1 MVLCLS
7 GLDPSGGAGI
17 QADME
22 AILMTGSH
30 CLPVITSLT
39 VQNTQNV
46 QATQPVNGEILRHQ
60 VESLLSDLS
69 ISAVKIGL
77 LDGPDNVRVV
87 AEILKQLRDVP
98 VVADPVLIAGGG
110 YDFGAVDIIDLYL
123 EQIAPHATIMTPN
136 THELYRLSKGS
147 DSQSEAADRL
157 LRAGAKHVLVTGG
170 HEPGELITN
179 RLYSGKKGDEPSQ
192 WQWARQPGEYHGSGC
207 TLAAAL
213 ASYLAQ
219 GNNVT
224 DAASLAQDFT
234 WQAIIHGWQPGA
246 GQFIPNRRYPLEI

>member
-22 AILMTGSH
+22 AMLMTGSH

-69 ISAVKIGL
+69 ISAIKIGL

-87 AEILKQLRDVP
+87 ADIVKQLRDVP
-98 VVADPVLIAGGG
+98 VVG
-110 YDFGAVDIIDLYL
+110 
-123 EQIAPHATIMTPN
+123 
-136 THELYRLSKGS
+136 
-147 DSQSEAADRL
+147 
-157 LRAGAKHVLVTGG
+157 
-170 HEPGELITN
+170 
-179 RLYSGKKGDEPSQ
+179 
-192 WQWARQPGEYHGSGC
+192 
-207 TLAAAL
+207 
-213 ASYLAQ
+213 
-219 GNNVT
+219 
-224 DAASLAQDFT
+224 
-234 WQAIIHGWQPGA
+234 
-246 GQFIPNRRYPLEI
+246 